1 MLVVLLLWWTY
12 VSGHMWWKYVVNIS
26 YDMWWAY
33 VGQDCGRSISHHLVS
48 AESSLFLLGSGMM
61 IMVVK
66 DQSPDHNSSWRN
78 VCPGFARW
86 AAVLTSGLYRFAGR
100 TLRRPAASI
109 TFSSSLNSEPLQSSQ
124 TDQHNWCCVW
134 KHFSLFLFLFPPFT
148 IFSFLYSFSSLIF
161 GPV

>member
-1 MLVVLLLWWTY
+1 MGICGGL
-12 VSGHMWWKYVVNIS
+12 
-26 YDMWWAY
+26 MWWAY
-33 VGQDCGRSISHHLVS
+33 VVDLCGGHMWGVRLWWVRWSPSGLQ
-48 AESSLFLLGSGMM
+48 SSFFVLGSGMMM

-100 TLRRPAASI
+100 TLRRPASI

-124 TDQHNWCCVW
+124 TDQHNWCCVGT
-134 KHFSLFLFLFPPFT
+134 FLFLFPPFT
-148 IFSFLYSFSSLIF
+148 IFFPPTPSHL
-161 GPV
+161 